1 MSTSGYRGSDP
12 GGVDGWSNY
21 EKLVMSKLQS
31 LEAGQIDMQEQIVLV
46 RLDVATL
53 KVKAGV
59 WGGLAG
65 LVPAA
70 VGMALVILSGGST

>member
-1 MSTSGYRGSDP
+1 METETN
-12 GGVDGWSNY
+12 GWSTY
-21 EKLVMSKLQS
+21 QRLVLTKLDA
-31 LEAGQIDMQEQIVLV
+31 LEQQVGDLNEALVLV

-70 VGMALVILSGGST
+70 VGMALVILSGSGGS